1 MMWSPS
7 DWFSYSVKPHPM
19 SALQADYT
27 KLQKSSCLHRT
38 MLWNGSLGKCH
49 CLGVMLCF
57 FFSAYFYEHV
67 FRGVYTTERGW
78 QDILVCSLKLTL
90 YSPSR
95 GDNHYLALYS
105 KMHNKPYLW
114 IFKKRK
120 GCAFI
125 WKRRESMKKKS
136 RKEC

>member
-1 MMWSPS
+1 M
-7 DWFSYSVKPHPM
+7 
-19 SALQADYT
+19 
-27 KLQKSSCLHRT
+27 
-38 MLWNGSLGKCH
+38 
-49 CLGVMLCF
+49 
-57 FFSAYFYEHV
+57 
-67 FRGVYTTERGW
+67 
-78 QDILVCSLKLTL
+78 CSLKLTL

-125 WKRRESMKKKS
+125 WKRRESMKKNQGNNVKKS
-136 RKEC
+136 LKLNIQFKFGIIITQINSITFRVSFPQYPNEVS